1 MTDKKS
7 EGVRMLAA
15 LIDDAAAGK
24 KVELSAKPMREVV
37 RLRRENQDVDTLF
50 LFIEYSGTIEG
61 KPFTFKKNYS
71 FAEDDVQYAVECLL
85 VANNRLQMDYERLQ
99 EAGITVK
106 EIFFTFQN
114 SFLGLSGDLST
125 RKPVLRLQDFIHL
138 SRAGASVSVDVIP
151 EIQDIVLM
159 HANVKKK
166 GFACITVF
174 SFAIGEEKT
183 KIEKLYTLGSFEDKK
198 EYQAEIR
205 EVANKRLERDCER
218 LRREGITVAKG
229 SFIR

>member
-1 MTDKKS
+1 
-7 EGVRMLAA
+7 
-15 LIDDAAAGK
+15 
-24 KVELSAKPMREVV
+24 
-37 RLRRENQDVDTLF
+37 
-50 LFIEYSGTIEG
+50 
-61 KPFTFKKNYS
+61 
-71 FAEDDVQYAVECLL
+71 
-85 VANNRLQMDYERLQ
+85 MDYERLQ

-166 GFACITVF
+166 GFACITTF

-183 KIEKLYTLGSFEDKK
+183 TIEKLYTLGSFEDKK

-205 EVANKRLERDCER
+205 EVASKRLERDCER
-218 LRREGITVAKG
+218 LRREGITVAKT
-229 SFIR
+229 SF